1 MSADQN
7 QKQGMALIPNRT
19 VLGRPRGGPGP
30 GGPGA
35 HLVREKVKLKDTKGT
50 IKRLGAYL
58 ADKAWLLALVV
69 LFSLA
74 STAVSIAGTRINGIV
89 VDDYVAKGDGRGLLL
104 ICLGLGAMYLISSL
118 FFYIQAR
125 LMITVS
131 QNTAIRIR
139 QDLFEKQQKLPVK
152 YFDSHASGDL
162 MSRLANDV
170 DQINMALSQNL
181 SHFFSGI
188 INLAG
193 MLIAMLLLSPLLT
206 GISLIMIPVMFLI
219 TFFLSR
225 YTRQV
230 YATQQGQLGEL
241 NGYVEEILSGQKA
254 VLLFGRQE
262 GARAKFGEINQRLKK
277 SAILTLIGTSTLAPI
292 MNLINNC
299 TYLIVAAAGGY
310 LIVKGHITPGI
321 VFSFLIYMRN
331 FARPINELSNLF
343 TTIQGAL
350 AGAER
355 VFEIMDEKEERDQP
369 GAIALEAVKG
379 DVAMEEAGFSYV
391 PGKPVLE
398 DCSLAAAAGTVTA
411 LVGPTGAGK
420 TTLISLLARFYDPD
434 QGRITIDGEDMLSF
448 TKDSVRKNI
457 GIVLQDTFL
466 FSETLR
472 DNIRYGRPS
481 ASPEEVVEAAKLAGA
496 HGFIERLPEGYDT
509 VLADNGDN
517 LSQGQRQLLS
527 IARVILTRPAILIL
541 DEATSSVDTGT
552 EIKIQKALMELMAG
566 RTSFVIAHRLS
577 TIKNA
582 DQILVVDGGRIV
594 ERGSHQELLAQ
605 EGFYA
610 NMYNSQF
617 RSGLVMQCSP

>member
-1 MSADQN
+1 MSASQN
-7 QKQGMALIPNRT
+7 RSSLGIP
-19 VLGRPRGGPGP
+19 GRSITGKPRGGPGQ
-30 GGPGA
+30 GGPAA
-35 HLVREKVKLKDTKGT
+35 HMIREKVKLKDTKGT
-50 IKRLGAYL
+50 IKRLSLYL
-58 ADKAWLLALVV
+58 ADKTWLLALVAG
-69 LFSLA
+69 LSLA
-74 STAVSIAGTRINGIV
+74 ATAVNIAGARINGIA
-89 VDDYVAKGDGRGLLL
+89 VDNYIAQGDSRGLLL
-104 ICLGLGAMYLISSL
+104 ICLLLAAMYLASSL
-118 FFYIQAR
+118 FSYIQAR
-125 LMITVS
+125 MMIGVS
-131 QNTAIRIR
+131 QNTAVKIRR
-139 QDLFEKQQKLPVK
+139 DLFEKQQKLPAK

-162 MSRLANDV
+162 MSRLTNDV
-170 DQINMALSQNL
+170 DQVNMALSQNL
-181 SHFFSGI
+181 SQFFGGI

-206 GISLIMIPVMFLI
+206 VISLMMIPIMFLI

-225 YTRQV
+225 YTRKV
-230 YATQQGQLGEL
+230 YMSQQSQLGEL
-241 NGYVEEILSGQKA
+241 NGYAEEILSGQKA

-262 GARAKFGEINQRLKK
+262 AARARFNEINQRLSK
-277 SAILTLIGTSTLAPI
+277 SAVLTFIGTGTLGPV

-299 TYLIVAAAGGY
+299 TYLIVAAAGGC
-310 LIVKGHITPGI
+310 LIVKGDITAGI

-355 VFEIMDEKEERDQP
+355 VFEIMDEREEQDQP
-369 GAIALEAVKG
+369 GAIALEAVQG
-379 DVAMEEAGFSYV
+379 NVIMEAAGFSYV
-391 PGKPVLE
+391 AGRPVIQ

-434 QGRITIDGEDMLSF
+434 QGRITIDGKDILSF

-472 DNIRYGRPS
+472 DNIRYGRPQ
-481 ASPEEVVEAAKLAGA
+481 ASHEEVAAAAKLAGA
-496 HGFIERLPEGYDT
+496 HGFIERLPAGYDT
-509 VLADNGDN
+509 VLADNGGN
-517 LSQGQRQLLS
+517 LSQGQRQLLA
-527 IARVILTRPAILIL
+527 IARVMLTHPAILIL

-552 EIKIQKALMELMAG
+552 EIKIQKALLELMAG

-582 DQILVVDGGRIV
+582 DQILVVDGGRIA
-594 ERGSHQELLAQ
+594 EQGSHQELLERQ
-605 EGFYA
+605 GVYA
-610 NMYNSQF
+610 DMYNSQF
-617 RSGLVMQCSP
+617 RRGLVE